1 MKFYKGVSKL
11 ESFFVAVV
19 TVLLVL
25 VVFIQVVNRTLIKA
39 TIAWPEEAARYL
51 MVWQVFLASV
61 IAFRQGANCCIDV
74 LINRFHGKVRMAMT
88 CCANAVCLGF
98 ALVVTVMALEVMQTQ
113 IAFNQTST
121 ALRLNMAFVYAALPT
136 WGILFILE
144 LIFMTIQVFKP
155 NAFTEK
161 TGEEAPSA

>member
-51 MVWQVFLASV
+51 MVWQVFLASSCV
-61 IAFRQGANCCIDV
+61 SAGSKIAAS
-74 LINRFHGKVRMAMT
+74 M
-88 CCANAVCLGF
+88 
-98 ALVVTVMALEVMQTQ
+98 
-113 IAFNQTST
+113 S
-121 ALRLNMAFVYAALPT
+121 
-136 WGILFILE
+136 
-144 LIFMTIQVFKP
+144 
-155 NAFTEK
+155 
-161 TGEEAPSA
+161 

>member
-51 MVWQVFLASV
+51 MVCRCSSPLS
-61 IAFRQGANCCIDV
+61 
-74 LINRFHGKVRMAMT
+74 LRFGR
-88 CCANAVCLGF
+88 
-98 ALVVTVMALEVMQTQ
+98 EQ
-113 IAFNQTST
+113 IAAS
-121 ALRLNMAFVYAALPT
+121 M
-136 WGILFILE
+136 
-144 LIFMTIQVFKP
+144 
-155 NAFTEK
+155 
-161 TGEEAPSA
+161 S